1 MSNEELVEEI
11 LIEAHTLGLTTKVFE
26 IVRLLSKEH
35 TGSRRHQRYW
45 RHYQLDF
52 KRLAVRMFAR

>member
-35 TGSRRHQRYW
+35 TGSRADIYE
-45 RHYQLDF
+45 LAF
-52 KRLAVRMFAR
+52 KIAKNNEKLVYSTE